1 MTIQERLAWLQ
12 KEATVLARLTH
23 DGDTNLVEMR
33 EALVKLATETH
44 FALTEVRQRLIEI
57 HQAAAE

>member
-23 DGDTNLVEMR
+23 DGDTNLVELI
-33 EALVKLATETH
+33 EQHQQAATE
-44 FALTEVRQRLIEI
+44 
-57 HQAAAE
+57 